1 MSFYPHM
8 PRTYSR
14 GSSHPGSHG
23 SFAHSSVQG
32 LLNRALFI
40 ILMPHGAA
48 LLCRAVT
55 GPRTS
60 LHRGSLGTVPRGPD
74 SGMGTSSNK
83 PSCLQLHRAGR
94 GWKPGAKRARSVLI
108 LSILPPPPTTHTLS
122 PAVQWGRRVEGK
134 ASRAICCRVPPCLGS
149 GAGGVVM
156 GYLARPAIIIAPLG
170 FRFRS

>member
-1 MSFYPHM
+1 M

-48 LLCRAVT
+48 LLCQAVT

-83 PSCLQLHRAGR
+83 PSCLQSREGMEAWSQESKVCSHSEYSA
-94 GWKPGAKRARSVLI
+94 PS
-108 LSILPPPPTTHTLS
+108 PLS

-134 ASRAICCRVPPCLGS
+134 VSRVICCRAPPCLGS

-156 GYLARPAIIIAPLG
+156 GYLARPAIIITPLG